1 MALGKYEVVVLI
13 DAANPQEKIDSIKK
27 SVEELIEKF
36 GGKVLEKDDIGY
48 LETLYEIGSSNNP
61 YFYSLYTDLEGT
73 TIKDFKRQLGILLGV
88 VRYKVF
94 KMKPNQKFLKLK
106 DIEKEIEKIDFTGLT
121 KSGIF
126 NEINQGTSSNEEKK

>member
-13 DAANPQEKIDSIKK
+13 DAANPQEKINSIKK

-36 GGKVLEKDDIGY
+36 GGKVLDKDDIGY

-73 TIKDFKRQLGILLGV
+73 TIKDFKRQLGILPGV

>member
-1 MALGKYEVVVLI
+1 MALGKYEVVVLFDAANSQDKI
-13 DAANPQEKIDSIKK
+13 DAAKK
-27 SVEELIEKF
+27 AVEELIGKF
-36 GGKVLEKDDIGY
+36 GGKVIEKDDIGH

-61 YFYSLYTDLEGT
+61 YFYSLYTELEGE
-73 TIKDFKRQLGILLGV
+73 TIKEFKRQLGILPAV

-106 DIEKEIEKIDFTGLT
+106 DIEKEIEAIDFTGLT

-126 NEINQGTSSNEEKK
+126 NEINQGTQSNEEKK

>member
-36 GGKVLEKDDIGY
+36 GGKVLDKDDIGY

>member
-13 DAANPQEKIDSIKK
+13 DAANSQEKIDSIKK

-36 GGKVLEKDDIGY
+36 GGKVLDKDDIGY

-73 TIKDFKRQLGILLGV
+73 TIKDFKRQLGILPGV

>member
-36 GGKVLEKDDIGY
+36 GGKVLDKDDIGY

-73 TIKDFKRQLGILLGV
+73 TIKDFKRQLGILPGV